1 MFQKKVRRIDCS
13 LVIAFAL
20 AYSGRA
26 FIHVDVRSRKKP
38 SRGTMREAE
47 LPKRAKRGG
56 AGSARKVRHAQ
67 STSVSGGPVVPPA
80 LAIFVWLL
88 DPERRETMRRRFI
101 DGKGGPLERWIWK
114 FAYSK
119 PLAPEDG
126 IVGMRFMTVDQ
137 YFRGEGA
144 KPGPKYLNLP
154 PGAVDRSGRPD
165 GEAGIS
171 WERLA
176 LQLHQAAWALVQDP
190 EYVDALRR
198 RIGDG
203 KAPAMERLLCEITE
217 ENSRK
222 PEAWRPKKPV
232 AFVSEVPP
240 WLMDPWAER
249 EKAMLE
255 RQADDEKQEALA
267 RQEAPD
273 KQTATTAAPPDEP
286 ADLDD
291 PVLYTRES

>member
-1 MFQKKVRRIDCS
+1 
-13 LVIAFAL
+13 
-20 AYSGRA
+20 
-26 FIHVDVRSRKKP
+26 
-38 SRGTMREAE
+38 
-47 LPKRAKRGG
+47 
-56 AGSARKVRHAQ
+56 
-67 STSVSGGPVVPPA
+67 
-80 LAIFVWLL
+80 VWLL

-101 DGKGGPLERWIWK
+101 GGKGGPLERWIWK

-176 LQLHQAAWALVQDP
+176 LQLHQAAWALVEDP
-190 EYVDALRR
+190 EYVEALQR
-198 RIGDG
+198 RIDDG
-203 KAPAMERLLCEITE
+203 KAPAMERLLCELIE
-217 ENSRK
+217 QNSRK
-222 PEAWRPKKPV
+222 PEVWRPKKPLV
-232 AFVSEVPP
+232 FVSEVPP
-240 WLMDPWAER
+240 WLMDPLAER

-255 RQADDEKQEALA
+255 RQAEQEEQEARI
-267 RQEAPD
+267 RQETQDQEAARPAAAPD
-273 KQTATTAAPPDEP
+273 DPSD
-286 ADLDD
+286 ADGLQLYSRD
-291 PVLYTRES
+291 P